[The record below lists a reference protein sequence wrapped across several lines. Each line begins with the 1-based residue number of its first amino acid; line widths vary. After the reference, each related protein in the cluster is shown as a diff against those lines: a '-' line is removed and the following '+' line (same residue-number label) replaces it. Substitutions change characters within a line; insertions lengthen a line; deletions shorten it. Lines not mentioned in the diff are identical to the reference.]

1 MLTTLLTQQGG
12 PVPIQ
17 AIDSSD
23 VLIRGLKRLRLQEE
37 AVAAQLLQ
45 KRQKRYK
52 KLKKE
57 INWKQLL
64 SDVLEPI
71 TTIAELDAISIGSK
85 NTELSESALNAIKE
99 FEKQKEAKRQQ
110 LLQLQE
116 QFNQVLSAEN
126 KATEELLNIE
136 IQQQIAQQKAQEFT
150 RKRNNKIKRLKALMW
165 LAKLDI

>member
-23 VLIRGLKRLRLQEE
+23 VLIRGLKKLRLQEE

-64 SDVLEPI
+64 SDVLDPI
-71 TTIAELDAISIGSK
+71 TTIAELDAVSIGSS
-85 NTELSESALNAIKE
+85 NAELSESALNAIKE
-99 FEKQKEAKRQQ
+99 FEKLKEAKRQE
-110 LLQLQE
+110 LLQLQQ
-116 QFNQVLSAEN
+116 QFDLLLSAEN

-136 IQQQIAQQKAQEFT
+136 IQKRVAELKAQEFT
-150 RKRNNKIKRLKALMW
+150 QKRNNKIKRLKALMW